1 MMRWYTRLSAADRE
15 EISRHVAAGAGVRA
29 MARNL
34 GRAPSTVSRELARTG
49 HVRLRYRRRHYR
61 ALPAHRLAVRVGRR
75 RRRPRKLVV
84 HARLRAAVIAGLA
97 QRWSPE
103 QIATRLPAAYP
114 DDATMRIS
122 HEAIYTYLYVLPRG
136 ELRRALLRALRQRH
150 KRRRAHRHGRTHD
163 RRGQLPDMLSIEERP
178 AEVADRTIPGH
189 WEGDLLM
196 GRRSASALG
205 TLVERTTRTTLLV
218 PLRAKDA
225 TSVRRA
231 FARETRTLPQ
241 QMRRSLTYDRGKEMA
256 EHRLFTETTGIQV
269 YFAHPQSPWER
280 GTNENTNGL
289 LRQFFP
295 KRTDFTQLSRRQI
308 KHVQHLMN
316 GRPRKVLNW
325 RTPSEAFYHLPVALG
340 T

>member
-1 MMRWYTRLSAADRE
+1 M
-15 EISRHVAAGAGVRA
+15 AGQLR
-29 MARNL
+29 
-34 GRAPSTVSRELARTG
+34 RAPSTVSRELHRTG
-49 HVRLRYRRRHYR
+49 HLRLRYRRCHYR
-61 ALPAHRLAVRVGRR
+61 ALPAHRLAVRVGRQ
-75 RRRPRKLVV
+75 RRRPRKLAV
-84 HARLRAAVIAGLA
+84 HAPLRAYVVARLA

-103 QIATRLPAAYP
+103 QIATRLQAAYP
-114 DDATMRIS
+114 ADDTMRIS

-136 ELRRALLRALRQRH
+136 ELRRELLRALRQRH
-150 KRRRAHRHGRTHD
+150 KRRRVRPRRRAHD
-163 RRGQLPDMLSIEERP
+163 RRGQLPNMLSIEERP
-178 AEVADRTIPGH
+178 AEVADRTVPGH
-189 WEGDLLM
+189 WEGDRLL
-196 GRRSASALG
+196 GRRAASALG

-218 PLRAKDA
+218 PLQAKDA

-231 FARETRTLPQ
+231 FAREMRTLPQ

-256 EHRLFTETTGIQV
+256 EHRLFTETTGIRV

-308 KHVQHLMN
+308 KHVQDLMN
-316 GRPRKVLNW
+316 GRPRKVLQW

>member
-1 MMRWYTRLSAADRE
+1 MSSYTRLTLAERE
-15 EISRHVAAGAGVRA
+15 EISRQLAMGASVRA
-29 MARNL
+29 IARRL
-34 GRAPSTVSRELARTG
+34 GRVPSTIARELHRTG
-49 HVRLRYRRRHYR
+49 RRRLWYRRQQYR
-61 ALPAHRLAVRVGRR
+61 AFPAHQLAVRAGPWRG
-75 RRRPRKLVV
+75 RPRKLARD
-84 HARLRAAVIAGLA
+84 ARLRAYVYAGLA

-103 QIATRLPAAYP
+103 QIAKRLVTEYP

-136 ELRRALLRALRQRH
+136 ELRQELLRALRQRH
-150 KRRRAHRHGRTHD
+150 KHRRSRQRRLVHD
-163 RRGQLPDMLSIEERP
+163 RRGQLPDMISIEERP
-178 AEVADRTIPGH
+178 AEVADRTVPGH

-196 GRRSASALG
+196 GRRQASALG

-218 PLRAKDA
+218 PLRVKDA

-231 FARETRTLPQ
+231 FAREMRTLPQ
-241 QMRRSLTYDRGKEMA
+241 QLVRSLTCDRGKEMA

-295 KRTDFTQLSRRQI
+295 KGTDFTTISRRQI

-316 GRPRKVLNW
+316 GRPRRVLNW
-325 RTPSEAFYHLPVALG
+325 QTPGEAFSQHLVALE

>member
-1 MMRWYTRLSAADRE
+1 MRCYTRLSGAERE
-15 EISRHVAAGAGVRA
+15 EISRQLAAGASGRA
-29 MARNL
+29 IARQL
-34 GRAPSTVSRELARTG
+34 GRAPSTISRELARTG
-49 HVRLRYRRRHYR
+49 HVRLRYRRHHYR
-61 ALPAHRLAVRVGRR
+61 AWPAQRLAVRLGQRR
-75 RRRPRKLVV
+75 WRPRTLVINQ
-84 HARLRAAVIAGLA
+84 RLRTYVIAGLA

-103 QIATRLPAAYP
+103 QIATRLEAEYP
-114 DDATMRIS
+114 DDPIMRIS

-136 ELRRALLRALRQRH
+136 QLRRELLATLRHRH
-150 KRRRAHRHGRTHD
+150 KRRRAHRASRAHD
-163 RRGQLPDMLSIEERP
+163 RRGQLPDMISIEERP
-178 AEVADRTIPGH
+178 AEVAERTIPGH

-205 TLVERTTRTTLLV
+205 TLVERTTRTTILV
-218 PLRAKDA
+218 PLTAKDA
-225 TSVRRA
+225 PSVRRA
-231 FARETRTLPQ
+231 FAREMRTLPQ

-295 KRTDFTQLSRRQI
+295 KRTDFSMVSRRQI
-308 KHVQHLMN
+308 KHVQTLMN

-325 RTPSEAFYHLPVALG
+325 RTPSEAFYNLPVALG

>member
-1 MMRWYTRLSAADRE
+1 MRWYTRLSAADRE
-15 EISRHVAAGAGVRA
+15 EISRAVAMGASIRA
-29 MARNL
+29 IARQ
-34 GRAPSTVSRELARTG
+34 GDRAPSTISRELRRTG
-49 HVRLRYRRRHYR
+49 HRRLRTRRRHYR
-61 ALPAHRLAVRVGRR
+61 ALPAQRLAVRLGRR
-75 RRRPRKLVV
+75 RRRPRTLVMNR
-84 HARLRAAVIAGLA
+84 RLRAYVVAGLA
-97 QRWSPE
+97 RRWSPE
-103 QIATRLPAAYP
+103 QIAIRLAAEYP

-136 ELRRALLRALRQRH
+136 QLRRELLAALRQRH
-150 KRRRAHRHGRTHD
+150 KRRRGRRSGRAHD
-163 RRGQLPDMLSIEERP
+163 RRGQLPDMISIEERP

-196 GRRSASALG
+196 GRRSVSALG

-218 PLRAKDA
+218 PLQAKDA

-231 FARETRTLPQ
+231 FAREMRTLPQ

-256 EHRLFTETTGIQV
+256 EHRLFTETTGIRV

-295 KRTDFTQLSRRQI
+295 KRTDFSKISRREI
-308 KHVQHLMN
+308 KHVQALMN

>member
-1 MMRWYTRLSAADRE
+1 MMPGYTRLTFDERE
-15 EISRHVAAGAGVRA
+15 EISRQLAAGAGGRA
-29 MARNL
+29 IARHL
-34 GRAPSTVSRELARTG
+34 GRAPSTISRELHRTG
-49 HVRLRYRRRHYR
+49 RLRLRYRRHRYR
-61 ALPAHRLAVRVGRR
+61 AWSAHRLAVRMGRQR
-75 RRRPRKLVV
+75 QRPRTLT
-84 HARLRAAVIAGLA
+84 AYAPLRAYVVAGLA
-97 QRWSPE
+97 RRWSPE
-103 QIATRLPAAYP
+103 QIATRLRTEYP

-136 ELRRALLRALRQRH
+136 ALRRELLAALRQRH
-150 KRRRAHRHGRTHD
+150 KRRRGRRASRAHD
-163 RRGQLPDMLSIEERP
+163 RRDQLPDMISIEERP

-196 GRRSASALG
+196 GRRSASALD

-218 PLRAKDA
+218 PLTAKDA

-231 FARETRTLPQ
+231 FAREMRTLPQ

-308 KHVQHLMN
+308 KHVQDLMN
-316 GRPRKVLNW
+316 GRSRKVLHW
-325 RTPSEAFYHLPVALG
+325 RTPSEAFYHPPVALG